1 MHPHFED
8 FLSVVG
14 GKGDFF
20 QQFLQLD
27 FQLLADDVGFLFR

>member
-1 MHPHFED
+1 VHPHLED
-8 FLSVVG
+8 FLTVVR

-27 FQLLADDVGFLFR
+27 FQLLADDVRLLFR